1 WRALPLMLGA
11 SGGCP
16 AGRRPP
22 AHGDHPAAR
31 LLVVRRH
38 RPSNLMPVEIPG
50 GYWPGAAFGP
60 GGGGAERTPLT
71 DRQSMRSSTTCG
83 TWSGLEKSALAA
95 GAAAAGLSS
104 SNGWVGACAVE
115 GVRFGVDVNAWCIG
129 VASALNSGRGC
140 MTSICSH

>member
-1 WRALPLMLGA
+1 MLGA
-11 SGGCP
+11 SGGFP

-31 LLVVRRH
+31 LLVVRRP
-38 RPSNLMPVEIPG
+38 RPSSLMPVEIPG

-60 GGGGAERTPLT
+60 GGGGAGRTPLT
-71 DRQSMRSSTTCG
+71 DRQIMRSSTTCG

-104 SNGWVGACAVE
+104 GNGEVGAWGGE
-115 GVRFGVDVNAWCIG
+115 GVRSGVDGNGADIG
-129 VASALNSGRGC
+129 VGS
-140 MTSICSH
+140 